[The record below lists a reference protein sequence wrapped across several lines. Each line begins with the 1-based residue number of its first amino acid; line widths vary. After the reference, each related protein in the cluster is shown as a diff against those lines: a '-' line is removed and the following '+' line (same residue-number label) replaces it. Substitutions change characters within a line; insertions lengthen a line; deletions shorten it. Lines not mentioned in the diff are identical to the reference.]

1 MVLVREVLPKVQG
14 QWWRDRSPRVSSLG
28 RVSRKTVGDKAKK
41 GSITSFDQWSNRWSA
56 ALARIMH
63 SHQKLWSSEENSK
76 PTSLL
81 AKHNPSLINN
91 EESLESWIA
100 STRRHKS
107 KTWGSKMILVLR
119 ESPLDLLKILRA
131 DLQSSG
137 RFLPSVVVE
146 DCLDH
151 LAWLYL
157 NASTCTSSAQFDLIY
172 SIAGDY
178 LDAHGQIV
186 ESVSLSQRTIL
197 LLSRHCNADQLTLF
211 LEKLDQ
217 QHIHTNTKLHIM
229 PKLVEYGKVGLALS
243 MLKHMPVQDLLL
255 DKVQMFCAM
264 LLRAKLDVQNLYRLR
279 SNILAL
285 MLEAGVRP
293 NRFLANIIILNA
305 AEAGDM
311 STAWRSHAIAKENG
325 LVPDDGTYTALLKA
339 ALHGNSSLTVVRL
352 VHKDS
357 KLDGWLFKSSHLK
370 FELLY
375 AFYICNRGKYHDTPY
390 SNLLPYYR
398 QLFDVKPL
406 QELGIFHSTEGCIEE
421 IGQFPEPTVQALGL
435 IILAWL
441 TENHGNGQVLAVYE
455 RYRHYTQHNHSLIAQ
470 LAQTDYTA
478 NAFIVAFS
486 QSPRT
491 VHLCTQVVQDML
503 KAQVVRVDALQP
515 FPSTSDVSHS
525 NKDGIENVIEDSD
538 CEHKSNKDLDNY
550 EIRRIAPPSV
560 QTWSILSYAFIKN
573 GQSNAAEKV
582 LALMEARGQKPNIV
596 TWNSLLSGYA
606 RMQDFPGIVHTVNR
620 MKQACLED
628 DEWTAKALARVV
640 DRDSLLRSFEESTQE
655 DINYLKG

>member
-1 MVLVREVLPKVQG
+1 MVSAREVLPKVQG
-14 QWWRDRSPRVSSLG
+14 QWWRDRSSRL
-28 RVSRKTVGDKAKK
+28 SRKKVGGKKKK
-41 GSITSFDQWSNRWSA
+41 GPITIFDQWSNRWST

-63 SHQKLWSSEENSK
+63 SNQMLSTSEESSK
-76 PTSLL
+76 PTSLVV
-81 AKHNPSLINN
+81 KHDRVLINN
-91 EESLESWIA
+91 EDSLKSWIA
-100 STRRHKS
+100 SRRRHKR
-107 KTWGSKMILVLR
+107 KTWGSKMIRVLR

-131 DLQSSG
+131 NLQG
-137 RFLPSVVVE
+137 PGQFLPAVVVE

-157 NASTCTSSAQFDLIY
+157 DADTCTSSAQFDLIY
-172 SIAGDY
+172 SIVRDY
-178 LDAHGQIV
+178 LEAHGHIV
-186 ESVSLSQRTIL
+186 ESFSLSQRTIR
-197 LLSRHCNADQLTLF
+197 LLSRHCDGDQLTLF
-211 LEKLDQ
+211 VEKLD

-243 MLKHMPVQDLLL
+243 MLKHMPAPDLLL
-255 DKVQMFCAM
+255 DKVQMFCAI
-264 LLRAKLDVQNLYRLR
+264 LLRAKLEVQNLYRLR
-279 SNILAL
+279 SNVLAF

-305 AEAGDM
+305 AEAGDL

-325 LVPDDGTYTALLKA
+325 LVPDAGTYTALLKA
-339 ALHGNSSLTVVRL
+339 AFHGSSSLTVVRL
-352 VHKDS
+352 VHKDA
-357 KLDGWLFKSSHLK
+357 KLDGWLFKSSQLK

-375 AFYICNRGKYHDTPY
+375 AFYICNNGKYHDKPY

-406 QELGIFHSTEGCIEE
+406 QELGIFPSTEGCIEE
-421 IGQFPEPTVQALGL
+421 LGQSPEPTVQALGL

-441 TENHGNGQVLAVYE
+441 TENHGSGQVLAVYE

-478 NAFIVAFS
+478 NAFIIAFS

-503 KAQVVRVDALQP
+503 KAQVVRIDTLQS
-515 FPSTSDVSHS
+515 FPSTSDVGHS
-525 NKDGIENVIEDSD
+525 NKNGIDNVVEDSS
-538 CEHKSNKDLDNY
+538 CEQRSNTDLDNY

-582 LALMEARGQKPNIV
+582 LALMEARGQKPNTV

-606 RMQDFPGIVHTVNR
+606 RMQDFPGIVSTVTR
-620 MKQACLED
+620 MKEACVED

-640 DRDSLLRSFEESTQE
+640 DRDSLLRNFEESTQE
-655 DINYLKG
+655 DIDDWNGN